1 MLKFFSGHKQKF
13 INTEESSSLNEWI
26 NQDNQEEGQLS
37 IDVYQ
42 TTTKIVIQSTIAGA
56 KAEDLKISLHHDL
69 LSIRGT
75 RKQPQSLNEESYLYR
90 ECYWGPFS
98 RSIIL
103 PTEVDS
109 KQIEAQLE
117 NGVLTITL
125 HKSKAQEI
133 PVSFRD

>member
-1 MLKFFSGHKQKF
+1 MLKFFSGRQQKL
-13 INTEESSSLNEWI
+13 ISSEESSSINEWI
-26 NQDNQEEGQLS
+26 DQEAHEDGQLS

-42 TTTKIVIQSTIAGA
+42 TSKKIVIQSTIAGA

-69 LSIRGT
+69 LSIHGT
-75 RKQPQSLNEESYLYR
+75 RKQPQSLSDEDYLYR

-109 KQIEAQLE
+109 HKIEALLE

-125 HKSKAQEI
+125 QKSKTEEI
-133 PVSFRD
+133 SVSSQK

>member
-1 MLKFFSGHKQKF
+1 MLKFFSGRKQNF
-13 INTEESSSLNEWI
+13 INTGENSSINEWM
-26 NQDNQEEGQLS
+26 NQENNEEGQLS

-42 TTTKIVIQSTIAGA
+42 TTNKIVIQSTIAGA

-69 LSIRGT
+69 LTIHGT
-75 RKQPQSLNEESYLYR
+75 RKHPQTLSEESYLYR

-98 RSIIL
+98 RSVII

-109 KQIEAQLE
+109 KKIEAELK

-133 PVSFRD
+133 PVSFQD

>member
-1 MLKFFSGHKQKF
+1 MLKFFSGRKQNF
-13 INTEESSSLNEWI
+13 INTGENSSINEWM
-26 NQDNQEEGQLS
+26 NQENNEEGQLS

-42 TTTKIVIQSTIAGA
+42 TTNKIVIQSTIAGA

-69 LSIRGT
+69 LTIHGT
-75 RKQPQSLNEESYLYR
+75 RKHPQILSEESYLYR

-98 RSIIL
+98 RSVII

-109 KQIEAQLE
+109 KKIEAELK

-133 PVSFRD
+133 PVSFQD